1 MTAKEEEEEE
11 DGWVALAVKKKKEKE
26 RVFCVYSHRVPARN
40 FKPHKRFAF
49 VIFAD
54 PVPCKRLMREMMN

>member
-1 MTAKEEEEEE
+1 MGAGDRGGGRGVGAEEESESF
-11 DGWVALAVKKKKEKE
+11 
-26 RVFCVYSHRVPARN
+26 VFTHTESLPETLDHISESL
-40 FKPHKRFAF
+40 F